1 MLDLAVIRKDP
12 DRVRAAVKNKHEKAD
27 VDAILRVDE
36 ERRALQTKVD
46 GFRKEVNEGSKQI
59 GQLARQGQDVSELK
73 ARMRALGDDE
83 KASGARMKELEDE
96 LERLLLWVPNL
107 PASDVPVGEDAAGN
121 AEVARWG
128 ERKTFGFAPKAH
140 WDLAKDLGIIDFER
154 GARLAGSGF
163 ILYTGLGARL
173 QRALINFMID
183 LHTREHGYTEVWTPV
198 LANRDAMRGTGQIPK
213 LEDDMY
219 RLQNDDLFLIPTAE
233 VPITNIYRTE
243 ILPADRIPTYL
254 TAYSACFRRE
264 AGAAGRDNRG
274 LVRIHQFDKVELVKL
289 AHPDNSYV
297 ELESLLGNARR
308 VLELL
313 GIEYRVLKLCTGDM
327 SFASAKT
334 YDIEAWAP
342 GLDRWLEVS
351 SCSNFE
357 DFQARRMN
365 LRFRD
370 KDGKTRFVHTL
381 NGSGLALPRTVICI
395 LETHQRSDGTVE
407 VPAPLRPYMGVD
419 VIAPP
424 VKTA

>member
-1 MLDLAVIRKDP
+1 MLDLAVIRKEP

-27 VDAILRVDE
+27 VDAILRLDE
-36 ERRALQTKVD
+36 EKRALQTKVD
-46 GFRKEVNEGSKQI
+46 ALRKEVNDGSKQI
-59 GQLARQGQDVSELK
+59 GQIARQGGDVAALK
-73 ARMRALGDDE
+73 AKMKALGDEE
-83 KASGARMKELEDE
+83 KAGSARMKEMEDE

-107 PASDVPVGEDAAGN
+107 PASDVPIGEDAAGN
-121 AEVARWG
+121 ADVAHWG
-128 ERKTFGFAPKAH
+128 ERKTFGFTPKAH

-154 GARLAGSGF
+154 GARMAGSGF
-163 ILYTGLGARL
+163 ILYLGLGARL

-183 LHTREHGYTEVWTPV
+183 LHTREHGYTEVWTPI

-219 RLQNDDLFLIPTAE
+219 RLKEDDLFLIPTAE
-233 VPITNIYRTE
+233 VPVTNIYRTE
-243 ILPADRIPTYL
+243 ILKAEELPRRL

-289 AHPDNSYV
+289 AHPDSSYA
-297 ELESLLGNARR
+297 ELESLLANARR

-313 GIEYRVLKLCTGDM
+313 GIEHRVIKLCTGDM

-370 KDGKTRFVHTL
+370 KDGKVRFVHTL
-381 NGSGLALPRTVICI
+381 NGSGLALPRTVVCL
-395 LETHQRSDGTVE
+395 LETWQRSDGTVE
-407 VPAPLRPYMGVD
+407 VPPPLRPYLGVD
-419 VIAPP
+419 VIAPA
-424 VKTA
+424 KTA

>member
-27 VDAILRVDE
+27 VDAILRIDE
-36 ERRALQTKVD
+36 EKRALQTKVD
-46 GFRKEVNEGSKQI
+46 ALRKEVNDGSKQI
-59 GQLARQGQDVSELK
+59 GQIARQGGDIVALK
-73 ARMRALGDDE
+73 ARMKALGDEE
-83 KASGARMKELEDE
+83 KAGSARMKEMEDE

-107 PASDVPVGEDAAGN
+107 PASDVPIGEDAAAN
-121 AEVARWG
+121 TDVAHWG
-128 ERKTFGFAPKAH
+128 ERRTFGFTPKPH

-154 GARLAGSGF
+154 GARMAGSGF
-163 ILYTGLGARL
+163 ILYLGLGARL

-183 LHTREHGYTEVWTPV
+183 LHTREHGYTEVWIPI

-219 RLQNDDLFLIPTAE
+219 RLKEEDLFLIPTAE
-233 VPITNIYRTE
+233 VPVTNIYRTE
-243 ILPADRIPTYL
+243 ILKAEDLPRKL

-264 AGAAGRDNRG
+264 AGAAGRDTRG

-289 AHPDNSYV
+289 AHPETSYV

-313 GIEYRVLKLCTGDM
+313 GLEHRVITLCTGDM

-370 KDGKTRFVHTL
+370 KDGKVRFVHTL
-381 NGSGLALPRTVICI
+381 NGSGLALPRTVICL
-395 LETHQRSDGTVE
+395 LETWQRSDGTVE
-407 VPAPLRPYMGVD
+407 VPPPLRPYLGVD
-419 VIAPP
+419 VIGP
-424 VKTA
+424 VKSA